1 MLVTQNESQHMRD
14 ESEKALEEFRMEQAK
29 KLNELTK
36 QVSEVQ
42 RVHKQLTEKVS
53 FNISDLGFCLELKFP
68 FLNE

>member
-1 MLVTQNESQHMRD
+1 MKVQHMRD

-53 FNISDLGFCLELKFP
+53 STLNYLGLCL
-68 FLNE
+68 